1 MSQKVYFDESGF
13 TGTNLLNQDQ
23 TVFTYAAVGLDNK
36 KAGELI
42 NIIRANYPTQAQEL
56 KFKNY
61 SKSSKCEE
69 FCLFV
74 IDLLKDY
81 AGVVVFDKKFAFCAK
96 FFEYMFEP
104 VIANFNSYF
113 YAANFHLFITYRIYN
128 LLGNL
133 QQPPLLA
140 NFENV
145 MTHDNKYLEFQNFAS
160 DLSPKLSIQRKSK
173 RTFEENIHTFISL
186 NRSLIEQELQDLSGN
201 TPTDKYTL
209 DLTTTAFL
217 SLCGFMTEKFG
228 EVEPVYDES
237 KMMDAHKNIFDGFV
251 GRGIEFQVPSFD
263 RKFKVHITK
272 ELVSANSKLEPAI
285 QLADLL
291 AGITSYAYSNANQVI
306 IDSLIE
312 NGLIASAIIPRTI
325 EVDIINLF
333 PNEYEEIL
341 NILVKRS
348 VANKQL
354 FDENL
359 RIKLWVLTESCKEIL
374 KRHKEKLTEN
384 IMSRT
389 S

>member
-1 MSQKVYFDESGF
+1 MAQKIYFDESGF

-23 TVFTYAAVGLDNK
+23 TVFTYAAIGVDNI
-36 KAGELI
+36 KAIEII
-42 NIIRANYPTQAQEL
+42 NKIKLRYPTQAPEL

-61 SKSSKCEE
+61 VKSTKCDE

-74 IDLLKDY
+74 INLIKNY
-81 AGVVVFDKKFAFCAK
+81 SGVVVFDNNFALCSI

-104 VIANFNSYF
+104 VIAYVNLFF
-113 YAANFHLFITYRIYN
+113 YAANFHLYMTYKIYD
-128 LLGNL
+128 LLGNIN
-133 QQPPLLA
+133 QITLLTD
-140 NFENV
+140 FENV
-145 MTHDNKYLEFQNFAS
+145 MKHDKKDEKFNKFLKAIKPDS
-160 DLSPKLSIQRKSK
+160 AILRKSK
-173 RTFEENIHTFISL
+173 RTFEEKVYTFISL
-186 NRSLIEQELQDLSGN
+186 NKSIIQEELQSLSGD
-201 TPTDKYTL
+201 TPTCKYIL

-217 SLCGFMTEKFG
+217 GLCGFLTEKFG
-228 EVEPVYDES
+228 GVEPIYDES

-251 GRGIEFQVPSFD
+251 GREIEFEVPRFD

-306 IDSLIE
+306 IDSLSE

-325 EVDIINLF
+325 EMDIINLF

-359 RIKLWVLTESCKEIL
+359 RIKLWVLAESCKEIL
-374 KRHKEKLTEN
+374 KRHKEKLTDN
-384 IMSRT
+384 IMSQI